1 MELKDK
7 IFLCFFYLKMAIIA
21 IIVWILMFMVLVI
34 LHELWHFT
42 AARKSGV
49 KVLEFW
55 VWIPPKICKLWE
67 DKKWTEYTANIIPL
81 GWFCRLKWEDP
92 TDSADFNAPDSF
104 MSASFWKKIIILL
117 WWVTAN
123 FLIAWIIFTI
133 VFSVWTTPISIL
145 PENAIKWES
154 TSLLMP
160 TYSFLESEWLLTGE
174 KIEIPLLVETVS
186 PNSLAEE
193 IWIQNWDVFQKINWE
208 SVNVWNVSSVLKWLI
223 WQDVEIEYTRDWA
236 EMTVSTHCPD
246 DSCVLWIAFTTS
258 WTLDLAPIKY
268 SVPKAMWMWLK
279 EIWAQWNL
287 TFSALWNL
295 CRSIWSM
302 NWATIKSSLNNLS
315 WPVWV
320 IKVWE
325 SLIASGAWIL
335 YLAFAWIIS
344 LALAIFN
351 ILPIPALDGGRV
363 VWVIIQKVFRIKPE
377 KYFVWEWYVN
387 TVFFILLMILGIY
400 IILKDLVV
408 YRWIPIP
415 FIG

>member
-1 MELKDK
+1 MFY
-7 IFLCFFYLKMAIIA
+7 IFCVLKMVILS
-21 IIVWILMFMVLVI
+21 IVIWILMFMILVI

-55 VWIPPKICKLWE
+55 VWIPPKICKLWK
-67 DKKWTEYTANIIPL
+67 DKKGTEYTANIIPL

-92 TDSADFNAPDSF
+92 SDTADFNAPDSF
-104 MSASFWKKIIILL
+104 TSASFWRKIIILL

-123 FLIAWIIFTI
+123 FLIAWIVFTV
-133 VFSVWTTPISIL
+133 VFSVWTQPISIL

-160 TYSFLESEWLLTGE
+160 TYSYLEEKWFLSGE
-174 KIEIPLLVETVS
+174 KINVPLVVDQIS
-186 PNSLAEE
+186 AWSLAEE
-193 IWIQNWDVFQKINWE
+193 LWFQPWDVFDTVAWTP
-208 SVNVWNVSSVLKWLI
+208 VNARNIWTTLKSQI
-223 WQDVEIEYTRDWA
+223 WQEFEIKYFRDWA
-236 EMTVSTHCPD
+236 EKVIKTTCPET
-246 DSCVLWIAFTTS
+246 SCVLWIAFS
-258 WTLDLAPIKY
+258 SSGNLQLADIKY
-268 SVPKAMWMWLK
+268 PVHKAMLMSLR
-279 EIWAQWNL
+279 EIRWQWNL
-287 TFSALWNL
+287 TFAALWTLWKSLISFN
-295 CRSIWSM
+295 WSE
-302 NWATIKSSLNNLS
+302 IKDSLNSLS

-325 SLIASGAWIL
+325 KFIENGAWIL
-335 YLAFAWIIS
+335 YLAFAWMIS

-351 ILPIPALDGGRV
+351 ILPIPALDGGRI

-387 TVFFILLMILGIY
+387 TVFFVLLMILWLY

-408 YRWIPIP
+408 FRWISIP